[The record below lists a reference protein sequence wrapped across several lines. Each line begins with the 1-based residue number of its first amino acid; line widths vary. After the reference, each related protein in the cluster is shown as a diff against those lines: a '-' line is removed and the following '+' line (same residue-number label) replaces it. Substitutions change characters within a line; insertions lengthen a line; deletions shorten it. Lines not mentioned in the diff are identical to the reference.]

1 MKQFLTV
8 FKFEL
13 MGHLKNKVLIG
24 LTLAIVLVF
33 GVMLSYPRLTAYL
46 DKSDIEL
53 PSISG
58 EEEASKVALKNNSE
72 IPDEILLQT
81 FEAAFAEDYELTAI
95 GDNVSD
101 KELESQVKAGD
112 YDTAFIIE
120 STKTYKYIVDTVGM
134 YDVESSMASQLLL
147 NLHRNLT
154 MAGAGMSEEQILDV
168 LDSNID
174 CETIVT
180 GKDQTE
186 SFGYTYAIIMI
197 LYMVLIYYGQFV
209 ANGVAT
215 EKSSRAMEVLITS
228 AKPINLMFGKVLGAG
243 CAGLLQIVAIIFSA
257 YGFYK
262 LNEDV
267 VENEMLESL
276 FGMPLEV
283 ALYSVLF
290 FVLGFFI
297 YAFLY
302 GAAGSLTTRI
312 EDLGT
317 ISMPIMLVYMAAF
330 MLAIF
335 GMTGDM
341 VDGTLF
347 KVCSFLP
354 TFAPMIMLV
363 RICMGSVA
371 VWEVAL
377 SIAIQ
382 IISIIAL
389 GFLCA
394 KIYRAGVLMY
404 GNTPKVKDIFKILKN
419 AETMK

>member
-1 MKQFLTV
+1 MKQFFTV

-24 LTLAIVLVF
+24 LTIAIVVVF
-33 GVMLSYPRLTAYL
+33 AVMLSYPRLTAYL
-46 DKSDIEL
+46 DKSSIEL
-53 PSISG
+53 PSFSD
-58 EEEASKVALKNNSE
+58 EEDISKVALKNNSE
-72 IPDEILLQT
+72 IPDEVLLGAFEGT
-81 FEAAFAEDYELTAI
+81 FSDGYELSAVD
-95 GDNVSD
+95 GVSD
-101 KELESQVKAGD
+101 KEIEAKVKSGD

-120 STKTYKYIVDTVGM
+120 STRSYRYIVNTVGM
-134 YDVESSMASQLLL
+134 YDVESAKASQLLL
-147 NLHRNLT
+147 TLHRNMS

-180 GKDQTE
+180 GKDQTQ
-186 SFGYTYAIIMI
+186 SFGYTYAIVMI
-197 LYMVLIYYGQFV
+197 LYMVLVYYGQFV

-243 CAGLLQIVAIIFSA
+243 CAGLVQVAIIIFSA
-257 YGFYK
+257 FGFYK

-267 VENEMLESL
+267 VDNELLESL

-283 ALYSVLF
+283 ALYSILF

-297 YAFLY
+297 YAFMY

-317 ISMPIMLVYMAAF
+317 ISMPIMLVYIAAF

-347 KVCSFLP
+347 RVCSFLP

-363 RICMGSVA
+363 RICMGAVA
-371 VWEVAL
+371 TWEIVL
-377 SIAIQ
+377 SIVIQ
-382 IISIIAL
+382 VISIIAS
-389 GFLCA
+389 GFICA

-404 GNTPKVKDIFKILKN
+404 GNTPKIKDIFKVLKN

>member
-1 MKQFLTV
+1 MKQFFTV

-24 LTLAIVLVF
+24 LTIAIVVVF
-33 GVMLSYPRLTAYL
+33 AVMLSYPRLTAYL
-46 DKSDIEL
+46 DKSSIEL
-53 PSISG
+53 PSFSD
-58 EEEASKVALKNNSE
+58 EEDLSKVALKNNSE
-72 IPDEILLQT
+72 IPDEILLGAFEGT
-81 FEAAFAEDYELTAI
+81 FSDGYELSVVD
-95 GDNVSD
+95 GVSD
-101 KELESQVKAGD
+101 KEIEAKVKSGD

-120 STKTYKYIVDTVGM
+120 STRSYRYIVNTVGM
-134 YDVESSMASQLLL
+134 YDVESAKASQLLL
-147 NLHRNLT
+147 TLHRN
-154 MAGAGMSEEQILDV
+154 MSMSGAGMSEEQILDV
-168 LDSNID
+168 LDSNIH

-180 GKDQTE
+180 GKDQTQ
-186 SFGYTYAIIMI
+186 SFGYTYAIVMI
-197 LYMVLIYYGQFV
+197 LYMVLVYYGQFV

-243 CAGLLQIVAIIFSA
+243 CAGLIQVAIIIFSA
-257 YGFYK
+257 FGFYK

-267 VENEMLESL
+267 VDNELLESL

-283 ALYSVLF
+283 ALYSILF

-297 YAFLY
+297 YAFMY

-317 ISMPIMLVYMAAF
+317 ISMPIMLVYIAAF

-347 KVCSFLP
+347 RVCSFLP

-363 RICMGSVA
+363 RICMGAVA
-371 VWEVAL
+371 TWEIVL
-377 SIAIQ
+377 SIVIQ
-382 IISIIAL
+382 VISIIAS
-389 GFLCA
+389 GFICA

-404 GNTPKVKDIFKILKN
+404 GNTPKIKDIFKVLKN

>member
-1 MKQFLTV
+1 MKQFFTV

-24 LTLAIVLVF
+24 LTIAIVVVF
-33 GVMLSYPRLTAYL
+33 AVMLSYPRLTAYL
-46 DKSDIEL
+46 DKSSIEL
-53 PSISG
+53 PSFSD
-58 EEEASKVALKNNSE
+58 EEDLSKVALKNNSE
-72 IPDEILLQT
+72 IPDEIL
-81 FEAAFAEDYELTAI
+81 FEAFEGTFSDGYELSVVD
-95 GDNVSD
+95 GVPD
-101 KELESQVKAGD
+101 KEIEAKVKSGD

-120 STKTYKYIVDTVGM
+120 STRSYRYIVNTVGM
-134 YDVESSMASQLLL
+134 YDVESAKASQLLL
-147 NLHRNLT
+147 TLHRNMS
-154 MAGAGMSEEQILDV
+154 MAGAGMTEEQILDV

-180 GKDQTE
+180 GKDQTQ
-186 SFGYTYAIIMI
+186 SFGYTYAIVMI
-197 LYMVLIYYGQFV
+197 LYMVLVYYGQFV

-243 CAGLLQIVAIIFSA
+243 CAGLIQVAIIIFSA
-257 YGFYK
+257 FGFYK

-267 VENEMLESL
+267 VDNELLESL

-283 ALYSVLF
+283 AVYSILF

-297 YAFLY
+297 YAFMY

-312 EDLGT
+312 EDLST
-317 ISMPIMLVYMAAF
+317 ISMPIMLVYIAAF

-347 KVCSFLP
+347 RVCSFLP

-363 RICMGSVA
+363 RICMGAVA
-371 VWEVAL
+371 TWEIVL
-377 SIAIQ
+377 SIVIQ
-382 IISIIAL
+382 VISIIAS
-389 GFLCA
+389 GFICA

-404 GNTPKVKDIFKILKN
+404 GNTPKIKDIFKVLKN

>member
-1 MKQFLTV
+1 MKQFFTV

-13 MGHLKNKVLIG
+13 MCHLKNKVLIG
-24 LTLAIVLVF
+24 LTIAIVVVF
-33 GVMLSYPRLTAYL
+33 AVMLSYPRLTAYL
-46 DKSDIEL
+46 DKSSIEL
-53 PSISG
+53 PSFSD
-58 EEEASKVALKNNSE
+58 EEDLSKVALKNNSE
-72 IPDEILLQT
+72 IPDEIL
-81 FEAAFAEDYELTAI
+81 FAAFEGTFSDGYELSVVD
-95 GDNVSD
+95 GVPD
-101 KELESQVKAGD
+101 KEIEAKVKSGD

-120 STKTYKYIVDTVGM
+120 STRSYRYIVNTVGM
-134 YDVESSMASQLLL
+134 YDVESAKASQLLL
-147 NLHRNLT
+147 TLHRNMS
-154 MAGAGMSEEQILDV
+154 MAGAGMTEEQILDV

-180 GKDQTE
+180 GKDQTQ
-186 SFGYTYAIIMI
+186 SFGYTYAIVMI
-197 LYMVLIYYGQFV
+197 LYMVLVYYGQFV

-243 CAGLLQIVAIIFSA
+243 CAGLIQVAIIIFSA
-257 YGFYK
+257 FGFYK

-267 VENEMLESL
+267 VDNELLESL

-283 ALYSVLF
+283 AVYSILF

-297 YAFLY
+297 YAFMY

-312 EDLGT
+312 EDLST
-317 ISMPIMLVYMAAF
+317 ISMPIMLVYIAAF

-347 KVCSFLP
+347 RVCSFLP

-363 RICMGSVA
+363 RICMGAVA
-371 VWEVAL
+371 TWEIVL
-377 SIAIQ
+377 SIVIQ
-382 IISIIAL
+382 VISIIAS
-389 GFLCA
+389 GFICA

-404 GNTPKVKDIFKILKN
+404 GNTPKIKDIFKVLKN

>member
-1 MKQFLTV
+1 MKQFFTV
-8 FKFEL
+8 FKFEFA
-13 MGHLKNKVLIG
+13 GHLKNKVLIG
-24 LTLAIVLVF
+24 LTIAIVVIF
-33 GVMLSYPRLTAYL
+33 GIVLSYPRFTAYL

-53 PSISG
+53 PSFSDN
-58 EEEASKVALKNNSE
+58 EDASKLAIKNNSE
-72 IPDEILLQT
+72 IPDEILVDAFNGAFSDGYEITLLDEVT
-81 FEAAFAEDYELTAI
+81 DKDMEA
-95 GDNVSD
+95 
-101 KELESQVKAGD
+101 KVKSGD

-120 STKTYKYIVDTVGM
+120 STRSYRYIVDTVGM
-134 YDVESSMASQLLL
+134 YDVESAMASQLLL
-147 NLHRNLT
+147 TLHRNIT
-154 MAGAGMSEEQILDV
+154 MASAGLTDEQILDV

-180 GKDQTE
+180 GKDQTQ
-186 SFGYTYAIIMI
+186 SFGYTYAIVMI
-197 LYMVLIYYGQFV
+197 LYMVLVYYGQFV

-243 CAGLLQIVAIIFSA
+243 CAGLIQVAIIIFSA
-257 YGFYK
+257 FGFYK

-267 VENEMLESL
+267 VDNEMLESL
-276 FGMPLEV
+276 FGMPLNV
-283 ALYSVLF
+283 ALYSILF

-297 YAFLY
+297 YAFMY
-302 GAAGSLTTRI
+302 GAAGSLTSRI

-317 ISMPIMLVYMAAF
+317 ISMPIMLVYIAAF
-330 MLAIF
+330 MLAII

-347 KVCSFLP
+347 RVCSFLP

-363 RICMGSVA
+363 RICMGAVA
-371 VWEVAL
+371 TWEVVL
-377 SIAIQ
+377 SIVIQ
-382 IISIIAL
+382 VLSIIAS

-404 GNTPKVKDIFKILKN
+404 GNTPKIKDIFKILKS